1 MAVYCE
7 LRVRQCYSVR
17 SRHQLLLGC
26 SIVRVSVFDCALENI
41 KLPVTVD
48 SEGIFQIYAVKT
60 MTVPSANISFKQIYS
75 CDLQGRMLSL
85 PIGDSSTVN

>member
-48 SEGIFQIYAVKT
+48 SEGIF
-60 MTVPSANISFKQIYS
+60 
-75 CDLQGRMLSL
+75 
-85 PIGDSSTVN
+85 